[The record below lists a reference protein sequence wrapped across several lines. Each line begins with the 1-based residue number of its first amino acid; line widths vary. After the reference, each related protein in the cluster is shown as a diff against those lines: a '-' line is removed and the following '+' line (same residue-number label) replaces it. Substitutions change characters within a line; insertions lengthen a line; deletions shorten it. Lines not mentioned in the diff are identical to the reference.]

1 MVKNFICLNLPL
13 FYCDEIACLFIVNID
28 SKTLQ
33 VEKLAYK
40 VILKFYWMLFWNEIK
55 YKLQN
60 LF

>member
-1 MVKNFICLNLPL
+1 MVKILSLTL

-40 VILKFYWMLFWNEIK
+40 VIFKFLLDVLE
-55 YKLQN
+55 
-60 LF
+60 